1 MSFPRLLAG
10 LVSLAIGLTVAG
22 CAIYRSNEVVGGINE
37 APGIVYY
44 LPKTLVTI
52 TITPFGTLGDTPE
65 KHVVRYL
72 ELTPADTAK
81 QTLLVEHVPDQS
93 QPYVLNYNANP
104 LTTDHV
110 CAGTSNGLLMGV
122 QASSADETGNI
133 IVSIAKLAGR
143 LAAPSPFSLPP
154 PGEEYDGVE
163 IPGRKFSLTI
173 DPLDP
178 DDLAAVSAT
187 IRRRFPGLANDNY
200 QLAVEDAHYLSGDG
214 LAAAPC
220 PENSVCYRTAVT
232 TRIKLASARRGRASI
247 AYANVINRAVTGH
260 IDVSRAFMV
269 DKITLLAF
277 DKGVLKDV
285 KIKKPS
291 EALAVAKL
299 PLTVLDA
306 ITTSLLAAPGN
317 FLANASGFSNE
328 QRQTLVKQAATNAAN
343 VAKLQAELAKIRDGD
358 VLAGDRFEPTGKDDV
373 FQVTC
378 KTN

>member
-1 MSFPRLLAG
+1 
-10 LVSLAIGLTVAG
+10 
-22 CAIYRSNEVVGGINE
+22 
-37 APGIVYY
+37 
-44 LPKTLVTI
+44 
-52 TITPFGTLGDTPE
+52 
-65 KHVVRYL
+65 
-72 ELTPADTAK
+72 
-81 QTLLVEHVPDQS
+81 VPDLSHQ
-93 QPYVLNYNANP
+93 YVLNYNANP
-104 LTTDHV
+104 LSTDHV
-110 CAGTSNGLLMGV
+110 CAGISNGLLMGV
-122 QASSADETGNI
+122 QASAADETGNI

-143 LAAPSPFSLPP
+143 LAAPSPFALPQ

-187 IRRRFPGLANDNY
+187 IRRRFPGLAEDNY
-200 QLAVEDAHYLSGDG
+200 ELAVDGADYLRGDG
-214 LAAAPC
+214 HAAPC
-220 PENSVCYRTAVT
+220 PEDSVCYRTAVT

-269 DKITLLAF
+269 DKITLLTF

-299 PLTVLDA
+299 PLTVIDA

-317 FLANASGFSNE
+317 FLANASGFTNE
-328 QRQTLVKQAATNAAN
+328 QRETLLTQALTNATN
-343 VAKLQAELAKIRDGD
+343 VAKLEVELAKIRNGD
-358 VLAGDRFEPTGKDDV
+358 VLAGDRFAPTGLDDV
-373 FQVTC
+373 FKVTC
-378 KTN
+378 NTN

>member
-1 MSFPRLLAG
+1 
-10 LVSLAIGLTVAG
+10 
-22 CAIYRSNEVVGGINE
+22 
-37 APGIVYY
+37 
-44 LPKTLVTI
+44 
-52 TITPFGTLGDTPE
+52 
-65 KHVVRYL
+65 
-72 ELTPADTAK
+72 
-81 QTLLVEHVPDQS
+81 
-93 QPYVLNYNANP
+93 
-104 LTTDHV
+104 
-110 CAGTSNGLLMGV
+110 MGV
-122 QASSADETGNI
+122 QASAADETGNI

-143 LAAPSPFSLPP
+143 LAAPSPFALPQ

-187 IRRRFPGLANDNY
+187 IRRRFPGLAEDNY
-200 QLAVEDAHYLSGDG
+200 ELAVDGADYLRGDG
-214 LAAAPC
+214 HAAPC
-220 PENSVCYRTAVT
+220 PEDSVCYRTAVT

-269 DKITLLAF
+269 DKITLLTF

-299 PLTVLDA
+299 PLTVIDA

-317 FLANASGFSNE
+317 FLANASGFTNE
-328 QRQTLVKQAATNAAN
+328 QRKTLLTQALTNATN
-343 VAKLQAELAKIRDGD
+343 VAKLEVELAKIRDGD
-358 VLAGDRFEPTGKDDV
+358 VLAGDRFEPTGNADV
-373 FQVTC
+373 FKVTC